1 MPGPESIWPLAL
13 ENALGL
19 VHQHRAEMCRLCA
32 VGGKAEEMPEAAENR
47 GTNARVEPG
56 WCSVMAAVGG
66 ESHRGVLARVW
77 GKA

>member
-1 MPGPESIWPLAL
+1 
-13 ENALGL
+13 
-19 VHQHRAEMCRLCA
+19 MCRLCA
-32 VGGKAEEMPEAAENR
+32 VGGKAEEMPETAENR